1 MKELITMSAW
11 AKKASLLVLA
21 SGLVLSSC
29 SEKNDAPAPVD
40 PVVVAQDKVLATLTT
55 PANGWEAAIYPSNNQ
70 RFGGYTVF
78 VSFAKDGSVAATSE
92 LQAEDA
98 VTSSKFELKSVA
110 GATAPTTTLSL
121 PLNAAIRLA
130 SEDATVAALSAHT
143 DESFDVVAAS
153 DSEVKLVGKTNG
165 TVVVLRPA
173 TTEAWKEQLAK
184 VKASRTGNLI
194 TRFNVLVGD
203 QTVAT
208 GAIREGRQIVIAE
221 QQGQSLGYPFRYTV
235 DGIEFFQPVA
245 VAGKTMQRL
254 VSNASLTE
262 PELKA
267 KESELTLKAQ
277 ANDLTELLSKG
288 HYKLVENNILA
299 TADMTGRA
307 LRSVNRVIKR
317 VTPLGIDLKSV
328 SFGTKDKVFGLH
340 VVGEHK
346 IGIDPNRPTRVEPV
360 EFTIPFTYEVTA
372 LNEMKFTFNAQA
384 IEGGADATQNSQ
396 LYNYTIG
403 QQYRM
408 DILAACFANIGVV
421 TIGTTKV
428 YNESYEGRV
437 FTLTADNQFNPTK
450 LILTDVKTLTPKSD
464 GKVDASVITFDLTK

>member
-55 PANGWEAAIYPSNNQ
+55 PTNGWEAAIYPSNNQ

-92 LQAEDA
+92 LQAEGA

-130 SEDATVAALSAHT
+130 SEDVAEAALSAHT
-143 DESFDVVAAS
+143 DESFNVAAAS

-165 TVVVLRPA
+165 TVVILRPA

-194 TRFNVLVGD
+194 TRFNVLVGE

-235 DGIEFFQPVA
+235 DGIEFFQPVT

-277 ANDLTELLSKG
+277 AKD
-288 HYKLVENNILA
+288 LVEYLRTSAYTLDVANTSGRSKTAMNKLASRLA
-299 TADMTGRA
+299 TLAKTGDP
-307 LRSVNRVIKR
+307 I
-317 VTPLGIDLKSV
+317 TFKSV
-328 SFGTKDKVFGLH
+328 ALGTKDKEFGIH
-340 VVGEHK
+340 VVAEQK
-346 IGIDPNRPTRVEPV
+346 SSWNPRAQAINIA
-360 EFTIPFTYEVTA
+360 FTIPFTIETIA
-372 LNEMKFTFNAQA
+372 LNEVKLTFNAQM
-384 IEGGADATQNSQ
+384 IQGGADVTQNSQ
-396 LYNYTIG
+396 LYNYTLG
-403 QQYRM
+403 GLYHM
-408 DILAACFANIGVV
+408 ELFAACFSNIGEAKSGKTVLWSDS
-421 TIGTTKV
+421 
-428 YNESYEGRV
+428 NFNGRV
-437 FTLTADNQFNPTK
+437 FKVTADNPFNPTK
-450 LILTDVKTLTPKSD
+450 LILTDQSEDAKETPN
-464 GKVDASVITFDLTK
+464 VITFDLTK

>member
-1 MKELITMSAW
+1 MKALITMSAW

-55 PANGWEAAIYPSNNQ
+55 PTNGWEAAIYPSNNQ

-130 SEDATVAALSAHT
+130 SEDAAEAALSAHT
-143 DESFDVVAAS
+143 DESFDVVTAS

-194 TRFNVLVGD
+194 TRFNVLVGE

-235 DGIEFFQPVA
+235 DGIEFFQPVT

-288 HYKLVENNILA
+288 HYALVEAN
-299 TADMTGRA
+299 TTGRA
-307 LRSVNRVIKR
+307 QRSIARVFKR
-317 VTPLGIDLKSV
+317 MSGLLDPITFKSIT
-328 SFGTKDKVFGLH
+328 FGTKDKALGLH
-340 VVGEHK
+340 VEAEQRTFTGQVSQ
-346 IGIDPNRPTRVEPV
+346 IA
-360 EFTIPFTYEVTA
+360 FTIPFLMEVTA
-372 LNEMKFTFNAQA
+372 TNEVKLTFNAGA
-384 IEGGADATQNSQ
+384 IEGGIDATQNSQ
-396 LYNYTIG
+396 LYNYTFGGI
-403 QQYRM
+403 YHM
-408 DILAACFANIGVV
+408 EMLAACFSNVGDI
-421 TIGTTKV
+421 TIGSTK
-428 YNESYEGRV
+428 YYSDGNFNGRV
-437 FTLTADNQFNPTK
+437 FKITADNPFNPTK
-450 LILTDVKTLTPKSD
+450 ITLTDQATLTLTPPN
-464 GKVDASVITFDLTK
+464 VITFDLAK